1 MAIFSVISECADV
14 EVYHG
19 SFHLPQDL
27 LQDTIF
33 SGYSVRYVWLKIGSV
48 SVWHLPPE
56 FHCPPLGKNASLSDE
71 EDMVSTICQ
80 RNGDFLPEM

>member
-27 LQDTIF
+27 LQDYHLLRVL
-33 SGYSVRYVWLKIGSV
+33 SKVCLVEDWLCLRV
-48 SVWHLPPE
+48 
-56 FHCPPLGKNASLSDE
+56 ASPS
-71 EDMVSTICQ
+71 
-80 RNGDFLPEM
+80 